1 MSTESADTPTEQH
14 RELPIEELLRRAQP
28 LPARKELVIDD
39 LTDEE
44 ADAFLAAVK
53 Q

>member
-1 MSTESADTPTEQH
+1 MSTESADTPTDQH
-14 RELPIEELLRRAQP
+14 RELPIEEVLRRAQP
-28 LPARKELVIDD
+28 LPAPEELVIDD
-39 LTDEE
+39 LTDEG